1 MYRVDDIHAAVA
13 EVRARGGRATDPEQ
27 QPYGLSAECADNQGT
42 HFYLGQ
48 H

>member
-1 MYRVDDIHAAVA
+1 VA

-27 QPYGLSAECADNQGT
+27 QSYGLSAECADDQGT